1 MKLQEVYDTQPSTYP
16 DYVYVVAEIGINHNG
31 SLDVAKKL
39 ISLASS
45 VGCDAVKFQ
54 KRCLDIVYSE
64 AFLKEPRQSPWGD
77 TQGDQKRGLEFSVF
91 QLAELKEF
99 AHSLGLEFSCS
110 AWDLISFREI
120 HELGLSFHKVASA
133 MATNLEFL
141 DVVARERQLTLLSL
155 GMCTDDEMDKAVSIF
170 DEYQCPVIPLHC
182 VSSYPSP
189 EDELNLKMIPTMKL
203 RYERHIGYS
212 GHEASV
218 SPSIVAAAL
227 GATVIERHI
236 TLDRSMYGS
245 DQGASLEKA
254 GIENLVGSLRK
265 LPSSL
270 GSGLKE
276 ELSLGEIATAKK
288 LRYWL

>member
-1 MKLQEVYDTQPSTYP
+1 MKLQEVYDTPLSAYP
-16 DYVYVVAEIGINHNG
+16 TYVYVVAEIGINHNG
-31 SLDVAKKL
+31 SLDLARDL
-39 ISLASS
+39 ISMASS
-45 VGCDAVKFQ
+45 AGCDAVKFQ
-54 KRCLDIVYSE
+54 KRSLDIVYGES
-64 AFLKEPRQSPWGD
+64 FLKEPRQSPWGD
-77 TQGDQKRGLEFSVF
+77 TQGDQKRALEFSIS
-91 QLAELKEF
+91 QLSELKQF
-99 AHSLGLEFSCS
+99 ADSLELEFSCS
-110 AWDLISFREI
+110 AWDVVSFREV
-120 HELGLSFHKVASA
+120 HALGLSFHKVASA

-141 DVVARERQLTLLSL
+141 DIVAREEQLTLLSL
-155 GMCTDDEMDKAVSIF
+155 GMCTDEEIQKAIAIF
-170 DEYQCPVIPLHC
+170 DERNCPVIPLHC

-189 EDELNLKMIPTMKL
+189 ENELNLMAIPTMKN

-254 GIENLVGSLRK
+254 GLENLLGSLRK

-270 GSGLKE
+270 GTGSKIS
-276 ELSLGEIATAKK
+276 LSPGEIATAKK